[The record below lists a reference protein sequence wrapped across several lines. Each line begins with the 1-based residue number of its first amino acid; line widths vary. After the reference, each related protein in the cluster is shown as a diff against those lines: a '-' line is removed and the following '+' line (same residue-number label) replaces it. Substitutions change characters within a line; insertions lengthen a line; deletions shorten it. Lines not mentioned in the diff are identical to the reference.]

1 MKKDFKKNKIILILG
16 IMIGGGLIYIGIKK
30 QNNVNAKY
38 SNESKASIAKQLASE
53 KQRKLKKEDILNILK
68 EKIIYLKN

>member
-38 SNESKASIAKQLASE
+38 SNESKVSIAKQLASE